1 MTIDDT
7 VSGGVAGPSGSREF
21 RGLRDLAPVL
31 LASVAMACASG
42 TARAQAT
49 PQPVQLE
56 EIVVDG
62 PAQSAQVPPA
72 FAGGQVAT
80 GARLGLMG
88 NSDTLT
94 SPFNVTSYTG
104 ELARNLQASTVADAL
119 ILDPSVRSSH
129 PSGGI
134 VDSFNI
140 RGFPVGEGNSGEV
153 AFDGVFGVAP
163 NYRVFTD
170 YVERIEVLKGPA
182 AALSGIAPNGG
193 VGGVINVV
201 PKRAEAD
208 LTRIGAE
215 FSSKAHGGAT
225 FDIARR
231 YGAGREFG
239 VRVNGSLRG
248 GDTALDHQSNGT
260 GIGSLALDYQGER
273 FRSWLHL
280 LAQRD
285 YWDAPSRPF
294 LAAGGLPV
302 PSAPNGARNVIQPW
316 EWSRIDDSSALWK
329 GEYDLTDAIT
339 LFADAGGSQ
348 THVERFFGLP
358 TILNSR
364 GDTSYTPQ
372 YFDLAVARQSYD
384 AGFRARFETGFVKH
398 ALTFQASYY
407 RDELERALTNGR
419 AVTSNIYAP
428 ALAAP
433 QFATRAARSRL
444 SDSDLTSFALADTLS
459 ILDERVALTFGL
471 RRQSVKS
478 TNYSPATGAVTSA
491 YDEGA
496 TTPLVGLVLRPLQN
510 VSLYAN
516 YVEGLSRG
524 DVAPTTASNAGETF
538 APYRTKQYEAGVKV
552 EYGKFGATL
561 AGFQITKPSGELSGG
576 VFSVSGEQ
584 RVRGLELSLYGEVT
598 PQLRLLGGL
607 TLLDGKLTK
616 TAVAANRGNT
626 PIGVAPVQL
635 NLGAE
640 WDVPWLKG
648 LTLTGTLVHTGE
660 QYINAAN
667 TQSLPDW
674 TRIDIGARYATE
686 VAGRK
691 TVFRAAVQNVTAE
704 KYWSSVA
711 SFGTFYL
718 GAPRTYRLS
727 MSVDL

>member
-1 MTIDDT
+1 MR
-7 VSGGVAGPSGSREF
+7 SSSRER
-21 RGLRDLAPVL
+21 RGLRGVAPAL
-31 LASVAMACASG
+31 LAGAAMVCSSGVAW
-42 TARAQAT
+42 AQAAT
-49 PQPVQLE
+49 QPVQLE

-62 PAQSAQVPPA
+62 PAGGAQVPPA

-80 GARLGLMG
+80 GARLGLIG
-88 NSDTLT
+88 NAETLKA
-94 SPFNVTSYTG
+94 PFNITSYTS
-104 ELARNLQASTVADAL
+104 ELVRNLQASTVADAL
-119 ILDPSVRSSH
+119 LLDPSVRSSH

-140 RGFPVGEGNSGEV
+140 RGLPVGEGNSGEI

-170 YVERIEVLKGPA
+170 YAERIEVLKGPA
-182 AALSGIAPNGG
+182 AALSGIAPNSG

-225 FDIARR
+225 FDVARR

-248 GDTALDHQSNGT
+248 GDTALDNQSNGT

-273 FRSWLHL
+273 FRSWLYV

-294 LAAGGLPV
+294 LASAGLPV
-302 PSAPNGARNVIQPW
+302 PSAPSGARNVIQPW
-316 EWSRIDDSSALWK
+316 EWSRVDDRSALWK
-329 GEYDLTDAIT
+329 GEYDLTDSVT
-339 LFADAGGSQ
+339 LFADVGGSQ
-348 THVERFFGLP
+348 TQVERFFGLP

-364 GDTSYTPQ
+364 GDTSHTPQ
-372 YFDLAVARQSYD
+372 YFDLTVARQTYNT
-384 AGFRARFETGFVKH
+384 GFRARFETGFVKH
-398 ALTFQASYY
+398 ALTFQASHYH
-407 RDELERALTNGR
+407 DEIDRALTNGR
-419 AVTSNIYAP
+419 AVASNIYTP
-428 ALAAP
+428 TPSLQ
-433 QFATRAARSRL
+433 QFATRTGRTRL

-459 ILDERVALTFGL
+459 ILDERVALTLGV
-471 RRQSVKS
+471 RRQTVKA
-478 TNYSPATGAVTSA
+478 TNYTPGTGAVTST
-491 YDEGA
+491 YDESA
-496 TTPLVGLVLRPLQN
+496 TTPLAGIVLRPLQN

-524 DVAPTTASNAGETF
+524 DVAPTTASNAGQMF

-576 VFSVSGEQ
+576 LFSVSGEQ
-584 RVRGLELSLYGEVT
+584 RVRGLELNLYGEVT
-598 PQLRLLGGL
+598 PELRVLGGL
-607 TLLDGKLTK
+607 SLLDGKLTK
-616 TAVAANRGNT
+616 TTTAANRGND
-626 PIGVAPVQL
+626 PIGVAPIQL

-648 LTLTGTLVHTGE
+648 LTLTGALVYTGK
-660 QYINAAN
+660 QYVNAAN

-674 TRIDIGARYATE
+674 TRIDLGARYATE
-686 VAGRK
+686 IAGRK
-691 TVFRAAVQNVTAE
+691 TVFRASVQNVTGE

-718 GAPRTYRLS
+718 GSPRTYRLS

>member
-1 MTIDDT
+1 MKIDDGSKT
-7 VSGGVAGPSGSREF
+7 AVKPIAETSASPTLGEAGAAALVVMAVVLISAVAWAQES
-21 RGLRDLAPVL
+21 
-31 LASVAMACASG
+31 
-42 TARAQAT
+42 ARQ
-49 PQPVQLE
+49 VQLD
-56 EIVVDG
+56 EIVVEG
-62 PAQSAQVPPA
+62 VGASQVPPA

-80 GARLGLMG
+80 GARLGLLG
-88 NSDTLT
+88 NLGTLV
-94 SPFNVTSYTG
+94 SPFNVTSYTN

-140 RGFPVGEGNSGEV
+140 RGFPIGEGNNGEI

-201 PKRAEAD
+201 PKRAETD

-225 FDIARR
+225 FDVARR
-231 YGAGREFG
+231 YGPGREFG

-248 GDTALDHQSNGT
+248 GDTALDNQYNGT
-260 GIGSLALDYQGER
+260 GIGSLALDYQGQR
-273 FRSWLHL
+273 FRSWLYA

-294 LAAGGLPV
+294 LMSAGIPV
-302 PSAPNGARNVIQPW
+302 PNAPSGTKNVIQPW
-316 EWSRIDDSSALWK
+316 EWSRIDDKSVLFK
-329 GEYDLTDAIT
+329 NEYDLTDNIT
-339 LFADAGGSQ
+339 LFADAGASQ

-358 TILNSR
+358 TILNGR

-372 YFDLAVARQSYD
+372 YFDLMLGRQTYN

-407 RDELERALTNGR
+407 HDEIDRALTNGR

-428 ALAAP
+428 TLSLQ
-433 QFATRAARSRL
+433 QFAPRAGRTRL

-459 ILDERVALTFGL
+459 ILDERMALTLGV
-471 RRQSVKS
+471 RRQSVRA
-478 TNYSPATGAVTSA
+478 TNYSTATGAVTSS
-491 YDEGA
+491 YDESA
-496 TTPLVGLVLRPLQN
+496 TTPLAGLVVRPLQN

-524 DVAPTTASNAGETF
+524 DIAPTTASNAGQMF

-576 VFSVSGEQ
+576 VFSVTGEQ
-584 RVRGLELSLYGEVT
+584 RVRGLELNVYGEVV
-598 PQLRLLGGL
+598 PELRLLGGIA
-607 TLLDGKLTK
+607 LLDGKLTK
-616 TAVAANRGNT
+616 TAVAANRGND

-648 LTLTGTLVHTGE
+648 LTLTGTLVYTGK
-660 QYINAAN
+660 QYVNAAN

-686 VAGRK
+686 IAGRR
-691 TVFRAAVQNVTAE
+691 TTFRASVQNVTAAN
-704 KYWSSVA
+704 YWSSVA

>member
-1 MTIDDT
+1 MKFDDCSKAM
-7 VSGGVAGPSGSREF
+7 VKPPIALSAPAI
-21 RGLRDLAPVL
+21 LRDAGAVGL
-31 LASVAMACASG
+31 VAMALVLVGSE
-42 TARAQAT
+42 AQA
-49 PQPVQLE
+49 QDNARPVQLD
-56 EIVVDG
+56 EIVVEG
-62 PAQSAQVPPA
+62 VGTSQVPPA

-80 GARLGLMG
+80 GARLGLLG
-88 NSDTLT
+88 NAGTLA
-94 SPFNVTSYTG
+94 SPFNVTSYTN

-140 RGFPVGEGNSGEV
+140 RGFPVGEGNNGEV

-170 YVERIEVLKGPA
+170 YLERIEVLKGPA

-193 VGGVINVV
+193 VGGVINAV

-208 LTRIGAE
+208 LTRIGTE
-215 FSSKAHGGAT
+215 FSSKAYGGAT
-225 FDIARR
+225 FDVARR
-231 YGAGREFG
+231 FGPGREFG

-248 GDTALDHQSNGT
+248 GDTAIDKQYNGT

-273 FRSWLHL
+273 FRSWLYA

-285 YWDAPSRPF
+285 DWDAPSRPF
-294 LAAGGLPV
+294 LMTSGLAV
-302 PSAPNGARNVIQPW
+302 PSAPSGTKNVIQPW
-316 EWSRIDDSSALWK
+316 EWSRIDDKSVLLK
-329 GEYDLTDAIT
+329 NEYDLTDRIT
-339 LFADAGGSQ
+339 LFADAGASQ

-358 TILNSR
+358 TILNGR

-372 YFDLAVARQSYD
+372 YFDLMLARQTYN

-398 ALTFQASYY
+398 QLTFQASHYH
-407 RDELERALTNGR
+407 DEIDRALTNGR
-419 AVTSNIYAP
+419 AVTTNIYAP
-428 ALAAP
+428 TPGLQ
-433 QFATRAARSRL
+433 QFATRTGRTRL

-459 ILDERVALTFGL
+459 ILDDRVALTAGV
-471 RRQSVKS
+471 RRQSVKA
-478 TNYSPATGAVTSA
+478 TNYSTTNGAVTSA
-491 YDEGA
+491 YDESA
-496 TTPLVGLVLRPLQN
+496 TTPLVGIVVRPLQN
-510 VSLYAN
+510 LSLYAN

-524 DVAPTTASNAGETF
+524 DVAPTTASNAGQMF
-538 APYRTKQYEAGVKV
+538 APYRTKQYEAGVKL
-552 EYGKFGATL
+552 EHGKFGATL

-576 VFSVSGEQ
+576 VYAVSGEQ
-584 RVRGLELSLYGEVT
+584 RVRGLEFNVYGEVA
-598 PQLRLLGGL
+598 PQLRLLGGVA
-607 TLLDGKLTK
+607 LLDGTLTK
-616 TAVAANRGNT
+616 TTVAANRGND
-626 PIGVAPVQL
+626 PIGVAPVQF

-640 WDVPWLKG
+640 WDLPWLKG
-648 LTLTGTLVHTGE
+648 LTLTGALVYTGK

-674 TRIDIGARYATE
+674 TRVDVGARYATE
-686 VAGRK
+686 IAGRK
-691 TVFRAAVQNVTAE
+691 TTFRLGVQNVTAE